1 MAGSSVSLSP
11 GDSTEFFVV
20 VAYGADETEMLANI
34 QEAETKVGGT
44 GIHPDVESPSGYYL
58 QQNFPNP
65 FNPETKI
72 KFSIPQN
79 SFVNLTVYNILG
91 EVVEELINTELSAG
105 AYTYLFSGSGFP
117 SGTYFYEITA
127 GEFKE
132 ARKMLLMK

>member
-1 MAGSSVSLSP
+1 
-11 GDSTEFFVV
+11 
-20 VAYGADETEMLANI
+20 
-34 QEAETKVGGT
+34 
-44 GIHPDVESPSGYYL
+44 L

-65 FNPETKI
+65 FNPDTKI